1 MNILKSFTIP
11 ATGTL
16 RILNLSNY
24 FDDINTIKRI
34 SNYYNNGLL
43 VNQSSGNNSQSY
55 TISNIKYTLIY

>member
-24 FDDINTIKRI
+24 FDDINTIKEFQFI
-34 SNYYNNGLL
+34 IMVY
-43 VNQSSGNNSQSY
+43 
-55 TISNIKYTLIY
+55 